1 MRSRPQ
7 FVSVLAA
14 LLILAAG
21 CSKESEAPPV
31 PTATIENLK
40 VAHACAFKRSM
51 WYANA
56 ALEAER
62 ERLGNLAAMLRAISR
77 SEAIHAA
84 NHERLLLSKDATT
97 DTSKAA
103 CLPLG
108 TTRQALKMAQS
119 LERTQIEGLYPP
131 MVATA
136 VKESWV
142 EAAEQFRQ
150 AGLVDADHMALMKEA
165 ADRSGTVPMRTYR
178 ICSTCGHI
186 DVGTD
191 TTCTICKATTFETL

>member
-14 LLILAAG
+14 LFFLVAG
-21 CSKESEAPPV
+21 CSKDSEAPPV

-56 ALEAER
+56 ALEADR
-62 ERLGNLAAMLRAISR
+62 ERLGNLAAMFRAISR

-84 NHERLLLSKDATT
+84 NHERLLVSKNATT

-136 VKESWV
+136 VKESWP
-142 EAAEQFRQ
+142 EAAEQLRQ
-150 AGLVDADHMALMKEA
+150 AGLVDADHMAFMKEA
-165 ADRSGTVPMRTYR
+165 ADRSGTVPMRAYR
-178 ICSTCGHI
+178 VCSTCGHI
-186 DVGTD
+186 DLSTD
-191 TTCTICKATTFETL
+191 STCAVCNATTFETL